1 MNTDTITRPVIPVG
15 ATALEDD
22 PGGIAVVTGSTE
34 VRADR
39 FRATLAAVA
48 GFVSREDARPILTG
62 VRVEYHPGTAHC
74 ENDPATGGDG
84 YLTMVATDSHR
95 LAVFPVPAVVTGNP
109 DPVLLGRD
117 TVAAI
122 LALIKPGIIG
132 RNPNPVTLQLSE
144 LGGYRFNNGAGG
156 ETTGQGIGGEYPNYR
171 GLIPTFNESGGAVA
185 FNPGYLEAMGKAFR
199 VLLAG
204 AGSPVRVSTD
214 PHTAERPAL
223 AGGFSGRPV
232 LFTVGDSDLWPDPCP
247 DPVAVLMPVR
257 IK

>member
-1 MNTDTITRPVIPVG
+1 MDTDTITRPVIPVG
-15 ATALEDD
+15 ATV
-22 PGGIAVVTGSTE
+22 PGDVVTGSAE

-48 GFVSREDARPILTG
+48 GFVSRDDARPILTG
-62 VRVEYHPGTAHC
+62 VRVEYHPATAR
-74 ENDPATGGDG
+74 GDG
-84 YLTMVATDSHR
+84 YLTLVGCDSHR
-95 LAVFPVPAVVTGNP
+95 LAVFPVPAVVSGKP

-122 LALIKPGIIG
+122 LALVKPGIIG

-156 ETTGQGIGGEYPNYR
+156 ETTGESIGGEYPNYR
-171 GLIPTFNESGGAVA
+171 GLISEFNESGGAVA

-204 AGSPVRVSTD
+204 SDAPVRVSTD
-214 PHTAERPAL
+214 PHTADHPAL

-232 LFTVGDSDLWPDPCP
+232 LFTALDVGLWPDPCP